1 MLLVLT
7 INKSNSV
14 KISKT
19 DPELGCMFRGCQ
31 YILCKV
37 AHLQNVLLARMVS
50 IVNTAVIH
58 VLAKYVKDVMEI
70 VHMIA

>member
-1 MLLVLT
+1 M
-7 INKSNSV
+7 

-19 DPELGCMFRGCQ
+19 DPEIGCMFRGCQ

-37 AHLQNVLLARMVS
+37 AHFQNVLLARMVS
-50 IVNTAVIH
+50 IVNTALIH
-58 VLAKYVKDVMEI
+58 VLATYVKRVMEI